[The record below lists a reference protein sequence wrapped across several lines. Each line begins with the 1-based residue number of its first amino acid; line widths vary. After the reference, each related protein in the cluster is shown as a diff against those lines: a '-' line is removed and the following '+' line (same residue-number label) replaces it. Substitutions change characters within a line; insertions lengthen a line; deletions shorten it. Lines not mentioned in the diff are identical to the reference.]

1 MKCAQNAIAFE
12 IGWSEHEV
20 NVSKKSAS
28 LLYRLIE
35 TGRESEQATK
45 NTAHNAKHRYWA
57 SCKQST
63 GDTGSRLA
71 HLKSDINI
79 NQLSKAKQK
88 PMANRFECVQY
99 IYLVWAC
106 SLPSRSYPLGKPLTT
121 FIWKARASD
130 HSRSLPISL
139 HPITVWSGLQ
149 MIMAPENEIQKL
161 PQCTSFRF

>member
-1 MKCAQNAIAFE
+1 MKILRLQIGTFQIKCVRKSKSEFDNKCEKCKVRKSMAHSLFYCIANGF
-12 IGWSEHEV
+12 IPIPYS
-20 NVSKKSAS
+20 
-28 LLYRLIE
+28 
-35 TGRESEQATK
+35 
-45 NTAHNAKHRYWA
+45 
-57 SCKQST
+57 
-63 GDTGSRLA
+63 LA

-130 HSRSLPISL
+130 HSHSLPISL